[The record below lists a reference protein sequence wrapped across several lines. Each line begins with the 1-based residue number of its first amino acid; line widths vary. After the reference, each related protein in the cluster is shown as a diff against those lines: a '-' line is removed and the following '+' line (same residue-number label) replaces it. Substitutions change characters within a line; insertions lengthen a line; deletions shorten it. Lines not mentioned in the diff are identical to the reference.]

1 MKSFIGAV
9 VAFVVV
15 MFGIQIYTS
24 ALSRCTDTLEY
35 YTEEIIVSADRLD
48 WQACQNNFQEF
59 LNHWNKAKKWFSVF
73 IHHEEMDLIN
83 QALYEIEMYLR
94 YEKQAETAA
103 KANVLKILLEHI
115 PENERLTLENLL

>member
-1 MKSFIGAV
+1 MKSFISAA
-9 VAFVVV
+9 VAFVVI
-15 MFGIQIYTS
+15 MLGIQIYTS
-24 ALSRCTDTLEY
+24 ALSRCTDTLEH
-35 YTEEIIVSADRLD
+35 YTEEIIVAVDRPD
-48 WQACQNNFQEF
+48 WQACRNNFREF
-59 LNHWNKAKKWFSVF
+59 LTHWNKAKKWFSIF